1 MARIVQVCPVK
12 EFNKMADFKRIL
24 FPVDFS
30 TQSEIAA
37 RYVASY
43 ARYFDAE
50 VALLHVEALPAEPYV
65 WEPQTERLT
74 ELLDNFLP
82 EEFEGLIVR
91 RHVATGDPAREI
103 VAYARNE
110 KADLIMMPTH
120 GRGAFRRFVLG
131 SVTAKVLHDTPCPVW
146 TSAHLDVDRPPAP
159 PSLTSVVCAIDLDDT
174 GVHTLR
180 YAASFARLTTARLT
194 VAHAV
199 PAVET
204 RPEAYMDLD
213 FRTAL
218 IEAARKRLAEMQA
231 LAGSEAI
238 VCVGAGNIAQFV
250 NHAAQS
256 HNAGLVIIG
265 RGGHGALGRLR
276 THDYAIMR
284 TCECPV
290 LSL

>member
-1 MARIVQVCPVK
+1 MIGFKQIV
-12 EFNKMADFKRIL
+12 

-30 TQSEIAA
+30 AQSKIAA

-43 ARYFDAE
+43 ARLFHAE
-50 VALLHVEALPAEPYV
+50 IAMLHVEALPTEPYV
-65 WEPQTERLT
+65 WEPQPERWAD
-74 ELLDNFLP
+74 LLDKFVAD
-82 EEFEGLIVR
+82 EFEGLNVR
-91 RHVATGDPAREI
+91 RHVAIGDPAQEI
-103 VAYARNE
+103 VRYAQNE

-120 GRGAFRRFVLG
+120 GRGPFRRFVLG

-146 TSAHLDVDRPPAP
+146 TSAHLDVERPPAP
-159 PSLTSVVCAIDLDDT
+159 PNLSNVVCAVDLDDI

-180 YAASFARLTTARLT
+180 YAAGFARRIGARLT

-204 RPEAYMDLD
+204 LPEAYLD
-213 FRTAL
+213 AEFRADL

-231 LAGSEAI
+231 LAGSDAV
-238 VCVGAGNIAQFV
+238 VCVGAGNIAHFV
-250 NHAAQS
+250 KHAAQS

-265 RGGHGALGRLR
+265 RGGHGTFGRLR

-284 TCECPV
+284 ECECPV